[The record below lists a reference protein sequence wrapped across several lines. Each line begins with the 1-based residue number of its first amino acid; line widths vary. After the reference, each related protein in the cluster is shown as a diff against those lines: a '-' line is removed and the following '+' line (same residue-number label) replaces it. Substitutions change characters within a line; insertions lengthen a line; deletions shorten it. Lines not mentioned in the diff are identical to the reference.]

1 MSLLYQEELLTRWWW
16 TFCKLCSICK
26 RKHTSVSPVFGYF
39 IQDIWASH
47 IRNLLLWWDGVARES
62 PDRQCPYRST
72 RWPNGVKPGTKKA
85 LSRGGLVVTSVLIC
99 AYTQTQQQVRSHSF
113 KDKSDQKAGTGCY
126 KHSAPHASSLLIGWW
141 AAVIQQFHPS
151 LLSWF

>member
-1 MSLLYQEELLTRWWW
+1 MSLLYQELLTRWWW

-26 RKHTSVSPVFGYF
+26 RKHTSVSPVFGHF

-47 IRNLLLWWDGVARES
+47 IQNLLLWWDAVASQR
-62 PDRQCPYRST
+62 PDRQYPYRST
-72 RWPNGVKPGTKKA
+72 GWPNGEKPGTKKA
-85 LSRGGLVVTSVLIC
+85 SSRGGLVVTWVLVC
-99 AYTQTQQQVRSHSF
+99 AYTRTQQQARSHSF
-113 KDKSDQKAGTGCY
+113 KDKSDQIARTGCY
-126 KHSAPHASSLLIGWW
+126 KHRAHSTISLLIGWW